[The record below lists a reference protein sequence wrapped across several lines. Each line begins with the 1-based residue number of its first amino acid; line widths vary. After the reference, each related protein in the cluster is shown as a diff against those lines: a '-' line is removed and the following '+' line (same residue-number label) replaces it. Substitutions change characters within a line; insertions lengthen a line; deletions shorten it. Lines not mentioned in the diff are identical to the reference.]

1 MEWRDEGIIL
11 GTRRHGE
18 TSAILE
24 VMTRAHGR
32 HLGLV
37 RGGRSRKQQPVLQ
50 AGNRVDVIWRAR
62 LDEHLGAFQ
71 VEALDLNAAR
81 LFDSAAAIYG
91 LQTLAG
97 HLRLLP
103 ERDPH
108 ERLYETL
115 GLVIDHLD
123 DPAAAGELV
132 VRFEI
137 MMLDELGFGLDLTE
151 CAATG
156 AREDL
161 AYVSPKSGRAVSR
174 AAGEPWRD
182 RMLMLPAFLLRGAD
196 LRPDTVAIEDAFR
209 LTGFFFARHV
219 YEPRGLGE
227 PDARAAFLGALG
239 RHLADISS
247 REPRGAVT

>member
-11 GTRRHGE
+11 GTRKHGE

-24 VMTRAHGR
+24 VMTRSHGR

-50 AGNRVDVIWRAR
+50 AGNRIDILWRAR
-62 LDEHLGAFQ
+62 LDEHLGTFQ
-71 VEALDLNAAR
+71 AEALELNAAR

-108 ERLYETL
+108 EKLYETL
-115 GLVIDHLD
+115 GLVIEHLD
-123 DPAAAGELV
+123 DPLAAGELV
-132 VRFEI
+132 VRFEL
-137 MMLDELGFGLDLTE
+137 MLLDELGFGLDLSE

-156 AREDL
+156 ARDDL

-174 AAGEPWRD
+174 AAGKPWQD
-182 RMLMLPAFLLRGAD
+182 KMLVLPAFLLRGSGLRAD
-196 LRPDTVAIEDAFR
+196 RGAIEDAFR
-209 LTGFFFARHV
+209 LTGFFFSRHV
-219 YEPRGLGE
+219 YEPRGLVE
-227 PDARAAFLGALG
+227 PEARAAFLGALR
-239 RHLADISS
+239 RHHAKTSIGSGES
-247 REPRGAVT
+247 AA